1 MTLKNLLLAHKKM
14 CGEPIGF
21 YRQANRFF
29 KQSQS
34 FFYKRKRYL

>member
-21 YRQANRFF
+21 IGSQLFFVNANVIYR
-29 KQSQS
+29 
-34 FFYKRKRYL
+34 